1 MSLLLWF
8 GGGRWF
14 LLLVILLCCG
24 TLPISTKTS
33 RHQGSSKS
41 VHNHTDDI
49 LLAVILPQHNTSYPW
64 AWPRVGPALERAIAR
79 VNADPTLLPRH
90 HVRHIFANSEDVD
103 GICSE
108 SIAPLMAV
116 DLKFEHNPWAFI
128 GPGCD
133 YTSSPVGLFT
143 AHWGLPMITAGAPAV
158 AFVQMDMYTSITNT
172 GPTHKK
178 LGEYALHLYK
188 HFGWHQ
194 HSLLMFSD
202 TKMGERA
209 CYFAMEGL
217 YTEMHED
224 NITTMDL
231 VFEENKG
238 PVNYSELLHKIQD
251 DGRGEWL
258 VCLAL
263 LVQSASNWVSVLVL
277 MHVQCF

>member
-1 MSLLLWF
+1 MSLWF
-8 GGGRWF
+8 GEGRSF
-14 LLLVILLCCG
+14 LLLLLLLCCG
-24 TLPISTKTS
+24 TLLTWTKTN
-33 RHQGSSKS
+33 RHQRSRTPASI
-41 VHNHTDDI
+41 HTDDI
-49 LLAVILPQHNTSYPW
+49 ILAVILPQHNTSYPW
-64 AWPRVGPALERAIAR
+64 AWPRVGPALDRAIAR
-79 VNADPTLLPRH
+79 VNADPNLLPRH
-90 HVRHIFANSEDVD
+90 HLRHIFANSEDGD

-158 AFVQMDMYTSITNT
+158 AFLHMEMYTSITNT

-178 LGEYALHLYK
+178 LGEYALHLYR

-194 HSLLMFSD
+194 HTLLMFSD

-209 CYFAMEGL
+209 CYFALEGL
-217 YTEMHED
+217 YTEMHEE

-238 PVNYSELLHKIQD
+238 PVNYSELLHKIKD

-258 VCLAL
+258 AFYFVRTVCI
-263 LVQSASNWVSVLVL
+263 
-277 MHVQCF
+277 